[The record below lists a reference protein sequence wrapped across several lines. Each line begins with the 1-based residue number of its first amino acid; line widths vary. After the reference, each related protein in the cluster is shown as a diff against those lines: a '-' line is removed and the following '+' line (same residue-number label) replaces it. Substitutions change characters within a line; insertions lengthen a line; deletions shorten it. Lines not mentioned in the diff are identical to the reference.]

1 MTEVSIYHNPR
12 CSKSREALALLES
25 RGIAPRVIAYME
37 AGLDEA
43 ELRALL
49 AKLGIPARELLRTSE
64 AAWRERG
71 LADPGLSEAALIE
84 AMCAEPRLMQRP
96 IVVRGKR
103 AVVARPAERALE
115 LLP

>member
-12 CSKSREALALLES
+12 CSKSREALALLEA

-37 AGLDEA
+37 AGLQET

-64 AAWRERG
+64 TAYRERE

-84 AMCAEPRLMQRP
+84 AMCDEPRLMQRP

-103 AVVARPAERALE
+103 AVVARPAGRALE
-115 LLP
+115 LLA

>member
-1 MTEVSIYHNPR
+1 
-12 CSKSREALALLES
+12 
-25 RGIAPRVIAYME
+25 VIAYME
-37 AGLDEA
+37 AGLDAA

-64 AAWRERG
+64 AAYRERG
-71 LADPGLSEAALIE
+71 LADPGLSETTLIE

-103 AVVARPAERALE
+103 AVVARPAGRALE